1 MEIFLIND
9 IMVANGGC
17 KMLKRDIRSYS
28 CEALENHMLEIGEKK
43 FRGKQLYGW
52 IVKGIQDFDEAVNI
66 PKGLKEKL
74 ASEFVLNNVKIVK
87 RLSSDKDRTSKFL
100 YELQDGHVVEGVLM
114 SYKHGY
120 SICVSTQVGCKMGCT
135 FCASAIGGIIRNLT
149 AGEIIGQL
157 HAVER
162 EMDVKISNVV
172 LMGSGE
178 PLDNYDEVL
187 QFLRLVNDP
196 KGYNL
201 GMRHITLSTCGIADK
216 IEALANE
223 NMQLTLAISLHC
235 ANDKERTALMPINN
249 KYSLDRLMKACR
261 YYTDATSR
269 RITFEYGLIAG
280 VNDTPERARELG
292 KLVQG
297 MLCHVNLIP
306 INQVEER
313 DYQPSKESSIVKFKE
328 ILEGYGVTTTIRR
341 ELGSD
346 INAACGQLRNNHLDQ

>member
-1 MEIFLIND
+1 
-9 IMVANGGC
+9 
-17 KMLKRDIRSYS
+17 MLKKDIRSYS
-28 CEALENHMLEIGEKK
+28 CEAIENHMVTIGEKK

-52 IVKGIQDFDEAVNI
+52 IVKGIQSFDEAINM
-66 PKGLKEKL
+66 PKPLKEKL
-74 ASEFVLNNVKIVK
+74 SEEFVLNNVKIVK
-87 RLSSDKDRTSKFL
+87 KMDSSKDKTSKFL
-100 YELQDGHVVEGVLM
+100 YELQDGHIIEGVLM

-135 FCASAIGGIIRNLT
+135 FCASAIGGIERNLT

-157 HAVER
+157 YAVEK
-162 EMDVKISNVV
+162 EMGIKISNVV

-178 PLDNYDEVL
+178 PLDNYSEVL
-187 QFLRLVNDP
+187 QFLKLVNDP

-216 IEALANE
+216 IEALADE

-235 ANDKERTALMPINN
+235 ANDDERSELMPVNR
-249 KYSLDRLMKACR
+249 KYNLERLMKACR
-261 YYTDATSR
+261 YYTDKTNR

-280 VNDTPERARELG
+280 VNDTNERAKELG
-292 KLVQG
+292 KLIQG

-306 INQVEER
+306 INQVIER
-313 DYQPSKESSIVKFKE
+313 DYQPSKESSIAKFKTV
-328 ILEGYGVTTTIRR
+328 LEGYGVTTTIRR

-346 INAACGQLRNNHLDQ
+346 INAACGQLRKNHLEE

>member
-1 MEIFLIND
+1 
-9 IMVANGGC
+9 
-17 KMLKRDIRSYS
+17 MLKKDIRSYS
-28 CEALENHMLEIGEKK
+28 CEAIENFMVENGEKK

-52 IVKGIQDFDEAVNI
+52 IVKGIQSFDEAINM
-66 PKGLKEKL
+66 PKSLKEKL
-74 ASEFVLNNVKIVK
+74 EATFILDNIKIAK
-87 RLSSDKDRTSKFL
+87 RVTSDKDRTTKYL
-100 YELQDGHVVEGVLM
+100 YELQDGHIIEGVLM

-135 FCASAIGGIIRNLT
+135 FCASAIGGIERNLT

-157 HAVER
+157 YTVEKD
-162 EMDVKISNVV
+162 MGIKISNVV

-178 PLDNYDEVL
+178 PLDNYEEVL
-187 QFLRLVNDP
+187 QFLKLVNDP

-216 IEALANE
+216 IKDLADE

-235 ANDKERTALMPINN
+235 ANDEERTALMPVN
-249 KYSLDRLMKACR
+249 KKYNLTALMKACH
-261 YYTDATSR
+261 YYTDVTNR

-280 VNDTPERARELG
+280 VNDTEERAKELG
-292 KLVQG
+292 KLIQG

-306 INQVEER
+306 INQVIER
-313 DYQPSKESSIVKFKE
+313 DYQPSKESSIAKFKKV
-328 ILEGYGVTTTIRR
+328 LEGYGVTTTIRR

-346 INAACGQLRNNHLDQ
+346 INAACGQLRKNHLDD

>member
-1 MEIFLIND
+1 
-9 IMVANGGC
+9 
-17 KMLKRDIRSYS
+17 MLKKDIRSYS
-28 CEALENHMLEIGEKK
+28 CEAIENYMVTIGEKK

-52 IVKGIQDFDEAVNI
+52 IVKGIQSFDEAINM
-66 PKGLKEKL
+66 PKALKEKL
-74 ASEFVLNNVKIVK
+74 SEEFVLNNVKIVK
-87 RLSSDKDRTSKFL
+87 KMDSSMDKTSKFL
-100 YELQDGHVVEGVLM
+100 YELQDGHIIEGVLM

-135 FCASAIGGIIRNLT
+135 FCASAIGGIERNLT
-149 AGEIIGQL
+149 AGEIIGQM
-157 HAVER
+157 HAVEK
-162 EMDVKISNVV
+162 EMGIKISNVV

-178 PLDNYDEVL
+178 PLDNYPEVL
-187 QFLRLVNDP
+187 QFLKLVNDP

-216 IEALANE
+216 IEALADE

-235 ANDKERTALMPINN
+235 ANDEERSELMPVNR
-249 KYSLDRLMKACR
+249 KYNLERLMKACR
-261 YYTDATSR
+261 YYTDKTNR

-280 VNDTPERARELG
+280 VNDTAERARELG

-306 INQVEER
+306 INQVIER
-313 DYQPSKESSIVKFKE
+313 DYQPSKESSIAKFKSV
-328 ILEGYGVTTTIRR
+328 LEGYGVTTTVRR

-346 INAACGQLRNNHLDQ
+346 INAACGQLRKNHLEE

>member
-1 MEIFLIND
+1 
-9 IMVANGGC
+9 
-17 KMLKRDIRSYS
+17 MLKNDIRSYS
-28 CEALENHMLEIGEKK
+28 CEAIENYMVENGEKK

-52 IVKGIQDFDEAVNI
+52 IVKGIQTFDEAINM
-66 PKGLKEKL
+66 PKSLKEKL
-74 ASEFVLNNVKIVK
+74 EASFVLDNIKIIK
-87 RLSSDKDRTSKFL
+87 QITSDIDGTTKFL
-100 YELQDGHVVEGVLM
+100 YKLQDGHIIEGVLM
-114 SYKHGY
+114 SYNHGY

-135 FCASAIGGIIRNLT
+135 FCASAIGGIERNLT

-157 HAVER
+157 YAVEK
-162 EMDVKISNVV
+162 EMDIKISNVV

-187 QFLRLVNDP
+187 QFLKLVNDP

-216 IEALANE
+216 IKDLADE

-235 ANDKERTALMPINN
+235 ANDEERSALMPVNR
-249 KYSLDRLMKACR
+249 KYNLEELIKACR
-261 YYTDATSR
+261 YYIDVTSR

-280 VNDTPERARELG
+280 VNDTETRAKELG
-292 KLVQG
+292 KLIQG
-297 MLCHVNLIP
+297 MMCHVNLIP
-306 INQVEER
+306 INPVVER
-313 DYQPSKESSIVKFKE
+313 NFQPSKETSIAKFKK

-346 INAACGQLRNNHLDQ
+346 INAACGQLRKGHLKG

>member
-1 MEIFLIND
+1 MS
-9 IMVANGGC
+9 
-17 KMLKRDIRSYS
+17 KKDIRSYS
-28 CEALENHMLEIGEKK
+28 CEAIENYMVEIGEKK

-52 IVKGIQDFDEAVNI
+52 IVKGIKSFDEAVNV
-66 PKGLKEKL
+66 PNKL
-74 ASEFVLNNVKIVK
+74 RVQLEEAFVLDNVKIIK

-135 FCASAIGGIIRNLT
+135 FCASTIGGVVRNLT
-149 AGEIIGQL
+149 AGEIMGQL
-157 HAVER
+157 YAVER
-162 EMDVKISNVV
+162 EMNIKISNIV

-178 PLDNYDEVL
+178 PLDNYEAVL
-187 QFLRLVNDP
+187 QFLKLVNDP

-216 IEALANE
+216 IKQLADE
-223 NMQLTLAISLHC
+223 NLQLTLAISLHC
-235 ANDKERTALMPINN
+235 ANDEERSQLMPINR
-249 KYSLDRLMKACR
+249 KYNLKVLMEACR
-261 YYTDATSR
+261 YYTDQTKR

-292 KLVQG
+292 KMIQG

-306 INQVEER
+306 INQVVER
-313 DYQPSKESSIVKFKE
+313 DYQPSKESSILAFKKV
-328 ILEGYGVTTTIRR
+328 LEGYGIATTIRR

-346 INAACGQLRNNHLDQ
+346 INAACGQLRNDYL